1 MGFVLWSKEE
11 SYRLCVIKLL
21 KNSSLKHK
29 HVFMERSRKIILT
42 AGYSRLSCTLWFPIE
57 TGRMFPVWFLEKI
70 TFLIDYILFDVKCF
84 LSCNTLMYSDS
95 KQDDKICWNLL
106 SGSPTF
112 IELLKKIRRSTKFN
126 WIIFISN
133 DEFWLAE
140 RASTK
145 FHYQTPPHYGN
156 LAKMS
161 VKGSGGI
168 MANND
173 CFQGLSVTSYPE
185 NIA

>member
-57 TGRMFPVWFLEKI
+57 TGRVFPVWFLEKI
-70 TFLIDYILFDVKCF
+70 TFLIDYIFFDVKCF

-95 KQDDKICWNLL
+95 KQNDKICWNLL

-112 IELLKKIRRSTKFN
+112 TELLKKIRCLTKLIELFLSPMMN
-126 WIIFISN
+126 FDWLSEHQQNFIT
-133 DEFWLAE
+133 
-140 RASTK
+140 R
-145 FHYQTPPHYGN
+145 PPQHYGN